1 MQVGGPAGVR
11 LMAEEILFPFFG
23 RFDFV
28 CLVVCF
34 HLLLAG
40 FSSFILPLFSHYEQ
54 CPRKSESEMKF
65 TKLIS
70 DGHLKPRKVWEQ
82 LCRVV
87 FFRAYSKNRSFVSV
101 YMLSLRTVFALEA
114 EPPTSN
120 SAGRTTT
127 LDTLIVV

>member
-87 FFRAYSKNRSFVSV
+87 FFRAYSKDAIHSTKIPTGPTGKSGPPQKVGPFFRNFSGW
-101 YMLSLRTVFALEA
+101 T
-114 EPPTSN
+114 EP
-120 SAGRTTT
+120 
-127 LDTLIVV
+127 IH